1 MTASPIPDFCAID
14 FGTSNSAIAVP
25 DARGAMRLVPLED
38 GAVTMPTATFYL
50 AEGPGLQDLPR
61 LHGRAALAAYVEG
74 SEGRLM
80 RSMKSALGT
89 GLMTQQT
96 DIGAGRAIG
105 FAEVISGYLRHLR
118 RAAELHTGVAPRR
131 AVIGRPVHFVD
142 EDAQRDAQAQAA
154 LEQAAR
160 EAGFEE
166 VAFQFEPLA
175 AAVDHESRIEVEQRV
190 LIADIGG
197 GTSDFSIVRVGPQR
211 RDRIDRADDVLAHH
225 GLHVA
230 GTDFDRRVELA
241 AVMPALGFGA
251 LGPSIGGQ
259 PPREVPSRVYFDL
272 ATWHLINTV
281 YRPAR
286 LQELRMMRGDYA
298 DPVQHARLMKVVGDQ
313 LGHDLLGRA
322 ERAKIDTAAGEA
334 ARIDLAWVERGL
346 AVEVTAQQAR
356 EALEEDIGRIVEAA
370 RETVRR
376 AGLSADGID
385 AVYFTGGS
393 TGLKAL
399 TERLA
404 AAFPQAQ
411 ALHGDRL
418 ASVASGLGLDAGR
431 RFRQPG

>member
-175 AAVDHESRIEVEQRV
+175 AAFDHESRI
-190 LIADIGG
+190 
-197 GTSDFSIVRVGPQR
+197 
-211 RDRIDRADDVLAHH
+211 
-225 GLHVA
+225 
-230 GTDFDRRVELA
+230 
-241 AVMPALGFGA
+241 
-251 LGPSIGGQ
+251 
-259 PPREVPSRVYFDL
+259 
-272 ATWHLINTV
+272 
-281 YRPAR
+281 
-286 LQELRMMRGDYA
+286 
-298 DPVQHARLMKVVGDQ
+298 
-313 LGHDLLGRA
+313 
-322 ERAKIDTAAGEA
+322 
-334 ARIDLAWVERGL
+334 
-346 AVEVTAQQAR
+346 
-356 EALEEDIGRIVEAA
+356 
-370 RETVRR
+370 
-376 AGLSADGID
+376 
-385 AVYFTGGS
+385 
-393 TGLKAL
+393 
-399 TERLA
+399 
-404 AAFPQAQ
+404 
-411 ALHGDRL
+411 
-418 ASVASGLGLDAGR
+418 
-431 RFRQPG
+431 

>member
-175 AAVDHESRIEVEQRV
+175 AAFDHESRIEVEQRV

-197 GTSDFSIVRVGPQR
+197 GTSDFSIVRLGPE
-211 RDRIDRADDVLAHH
+211 RAKKAERVSDVLAND
-225 GLHVA
+225 GVRI
-230 GTDFDRRVELA
+230 GGIDFDRHLSLGT
-241 AVMPALGFGA
+241 VMPLLGFRSKLARGE
-251 LGPSIGGQ
+251 LDVPSI
-259 PPREVPSRVYFDL
+259 YYHDL
-272 ATWHLINTV
+272 ATWSAINRLYEPRVHRELVDLEKRAAEPELI
-281 YRPAR
+281 
-286 LQELRMMRGDYA
+286 
-298 DPVQHARLMKVVGDQ
+298 HRLMRVVDDER
-313 LGHDLLGRA
+313 GHTLAIDVEA
-322 ERAKIDTAAGEA
+322 AKIAVAEHGAVTVPFDWLERGLSTDIDHSELVRHTGELASRIGARVDACLEMAGVAATDIDALFLTGGSTRLEHVRTAILASVPEA
-334 ARIDLAWVERGL
+334 RVVTGNVFGSVGTGL
-346 AVEVTAQQAR
+346 AVE
-356 EALEEDIGRIVEAA
+356 AA
-370 RETVRR
+370 RRY
-376 AGLSADGID
+376 G
-385 AVYFTGGS
+385 
-393 TGLKAL
+393 
-399 TERLA
+399 
-404 AAFPQAQ
+404 
-411 ALHGDRL
+411 
-418 ASVASGLGLDAGR
+418 
-431 RFRQPG
+431 

>member
-1 MTASPIPDFCAID
+1 M
-14 FGTSNSAIAVP
+14 N
-25 DARGAMRLVPLED
+25 
-38 GAVTMPTATFYL
+38 
-50 AEGPGLQDLPR
+50 GP
-61 LHGRAALAAYVEG
+61 
-74 SEGRLM
+74 
-80 RSMKSALGT
+80 

-175 AAVDHESRIEVEQRV
+175 AAFDHESRIEVEQRV

-259 PPREVPSRVYFDL
+259 PPREWYYTDDHYDSFRRFD
-272 ATWHLINTV
+272 A
-281 YRPAR
+281 P
-286 LQELRMMRGDYA
+286 G
-298 DPVQHARLMKVVGDQ
+298 
-313 LGHDLLGRA
+313 
-322 ERAKIDTAAGEA
+322 A
-334 ARIDLAWVERGL
+334 AR
-346 AVEVTAQQAR
+346 
-356 EALEEDIGRIVEAA
+356 
-370 RETVRR
+370 
-376 AGLSADGID
+376 
-385 AVYFTGGS
+385 
-393 TGLKAL
+393 
-399 TERLA
+399 
-404 AAFPQAQ
+404 
-411 ALHGDRL
+411 
-418 ASVASGLGLDAGR
+418 
-431 RFRQPG
+431 

>member
-175 AAVDHESRIEVEQRV
+175 AAFDHESRIEVEQRV

-286 LQELRMMRGDYA
+286 LQELLWANPR
-298 DPVQHARLMKVVGDQ
+298 VVFF
-313 LGHDLLGRA
+313 R
-322 ERAKIDTAAGEA
+322 EEP
-334 ARIDLAWVERGL
+334 LA
-346 AVEVTAQQAR
+346 
-356 EALEEDIGRIVEAA
+356 
-370 RETVRR
+370 
-376 AGLSADGID
+376 
-385 AVYFTGGS
+385 
-393 TGLKAL
+393 
-399 TERLA
+399 
-404 AAFPQAQ
+404 
-411 ALHGDRL
+411 
-418 ASVASGLGLDAGR
+418 GLDAQFGPRGAQGVALTPGR
-431 RFRQPG
+431 SIAVDPQSIPYGTPVWLASQGPVANLQRLVMAQDTGSAIVGAVRADYFAGWGAEAGEFAGRMKQPLRMWVLWPR